1 MNARTLAQL
10 TIVEV
15 AEQLER
21 SPRVLVPVGSTEQH
35 GSHAPLGTD
44 AILATAVCDR
54 VAPRVDALVAPA
66 IPFGVS
72 PEHEGFPGLVTLSPR
87 TMSSLVHDV
96 CVSLARGGFRKIAL
110 VNGHYTNVVAL
121 HAAVMEASDDLPD
134 GTALYWLSY
143 WDALPQEQRDAYLGD
158 EAGLHANIG
167 ETSAVMAVD
176 ESLVH
181 LERARPEYPQ
191 FERPLGNAAVVAYF
205 FSSRGALRRVLPG
218 GVWGDPRESTAERR
232 REYFAQIEDAVVQ
245 AIHDAGGPSP
255 DLRYGRMSTGGA
267 LVGVDSGGTFTDLV
281 APRRRDGRDAVV
293 KVPSTPGRPIDAVR
307 GRCRAVGR
315 RSAASPG
322 SCTGRPWP
330 RTRSSSAAAPA
341 SACSRPRASRTC
353 P

>member
-218 GVWGDPRESTAERR
+218 GVWGDPRESTAERG

-245 AIHDAGGPSP
+245 AIHDAEDLSGPTVRP
-255 DLRYGRMSTGGA
+255 DEHGRRARRGRLRRHLHRSRP
-267 LVGVDSGGTFTDLV
+267 
-281 APRRRDGRDAVV
+281 PRRRDGRDDGRQGAVDAR
-293 KVPSTPGRPIDAVR
+293 PPHRRRQGRRRAVR
-307 GRCRAVGR
+307 R
-315 RSAASPG
+315 RRGFARLVHGTTVATNAILERRGARLCLLTTAASK
-322 SCTGRPWP
+322 
-330 RTRSSSAAAPA
+330 
-341 SACSRPRASRTC
+341 TC